1 MPTFVLMTKLAP
13 GAVQDAEGRRAGG
26 RAWLDKVHKL
36 APDVKFVAHYAIFGA
51 YDFMDIYEADG
62 VESAQKVALVSR
74 SDGAVSV
81 ETWQALPYE
90 QFLGMLASVRQS

>member
-1 MPTFVLMTKLAP
+1 MAKFVLMTKLAP
-13 GAVQDAEGRRAGG
+13 GAVQDAAGRRAVG
-26 RAWLDKVHKL
+26 RAWLDKVRKH

-51 YDFMDIYEADG
+51 YDFMDIYEADN
-62 VESAQKVALVSR
+62 VDSAQKVALVSR

-90 QFLGMLASVRQS
+90 EFLGMLDAVNQ